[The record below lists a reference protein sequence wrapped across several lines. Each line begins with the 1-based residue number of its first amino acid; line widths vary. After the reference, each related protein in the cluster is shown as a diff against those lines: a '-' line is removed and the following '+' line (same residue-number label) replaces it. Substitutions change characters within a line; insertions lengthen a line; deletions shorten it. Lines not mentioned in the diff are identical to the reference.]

1 MKNKTGLILGIL
13 GLIGLVGVLLYFFS
27 TGDKYKWY
35 ESYKHDGE
43 QPYDFKITID
53 VLQTLLPK
61 QDFNIVKESI
71 KEEVKYNEQEV
82 SNYLFIGHNLYL
94 DSTSLDH
101 LLTFVDKGNSAFIVS
116 KYIPYEIIDN
126 LIYDEVYIQEDS
138 YTSSFDYHED
148 SVIYPYFLHPNLK
161 REKPYEFRY
170 KYRDKY
176 FPYYWEHIDLGMFY
190 DSAMVYQELGK
201 LDKERTNFVRVK
213 HGDGYFYFHSNPIL
227 FTNFFV
233 IDTNGY
239 DYLTAFLTH
248 FGNGAIYW
256 DEKSKIP
263 DYNFNDNTSL
273 SRSPLNFILSE
284 PALKWAWYILL
295 SIALLFMLFRAKRQ
309 QQIIPVLPANENT
322 SLDFVNTIGR
332 LYFLQK
338 NNKQLAERQSEHW
351 FSFIRKKYGIATT
364 KLDKEFI
371 KKLSVK
377 SELPSQ
383 LIQKIID
390 NHFIIE
396 KESVVSDETLIYF
409 HQLIQEFYNKAK

>member
-170 KYRDKY
+170 KYSDKS
-176 FPYYWEHIDLGMFY
+176 FPYE
-190 DSAMVYQELGK
+190 
-201 LDKERTNFVRVK
+201 
-213 HGDGYFYFHSNPIL
+213 
-227 FTNFFV
+227 
-233 IDTNGY
+233 
-239 DYLTAFLTH
+239 
-248 FGNGAIYW
+248 
-256 DEKSKIP
+256 
-263 DYNFNDNTSL
+263 
-273 SRSPLNFILSE
+273 
-284 PALKWAWYILL
+284 
-295 SIALLFMLFRAKRQ
+295 
-309 QQIIPVLPANENT
+309 
-322 SLDFVNTIGR
+322 
-332 LYFLQK
+332 
-338 NNKQLAERQSEHW
+338 
-351 FSFIRKKYGIATT
+351 
-364 KLDKEFI
+364 
-371 KKLSVK
+371 
-377 SELPSQ
+377 
-383 LIQKIID
+383 
-390 NHFIIE
+390 
-396 KESVVSDETLIYF
+396 
-409 HQLIQEFYNKAK
+409 

>member
-1 MKNKTGLILGIL
+1 M
-13 GLIGLVGVLLYFFS
+13 
-27 TGDKYKWY
+27 
-35 ESYKHDGE
+35 
-43 QPYDFKITID
+43 
-53 VLQTLLPK
+53 
-61 QDFNIVKESI
+61 
-71 KEEVKYNEQEV
+71 
-82 SNYLFIGHNLYL
+82 
-94 DSTSLDH
+94 
-101 LLTFVDKGNSAFIVS
+101 
-116 KYIPYEIIDN
+116 
-126 LIYDEVYIQEDS
+126 
-138 YTSSFDYHED
+138 
-148 SVIYPYFLHPNLK
+148 
-161 REKPYEFRY
+161 
-170 KYRDKY
+170 
-176 FPYYWEHIDLGMFY
+176 
-190 DSAMVYQELGK
+190 
-201 LDKERTNFVRVK
+201 
-213 HGDGYFYFHSNPIL
+213 
-227 FTNFFV
+227 
-233 IDTNGY
+233 
-239 DYLTAFLTH
+239 
-248 FGNGAIYW
+248 
-256 DEKSKIP
+256 
-263 DYNFNDNTSL
+263 